1 MKKEFIERLNTVAQE
16 LFYEYEVIGIRV
28 QEVEFQLGEMD
39 HVSHIWDDGE
49 DTGEEL
55 DGVCA
60 VSSTEAD
67 RVFQMLDYYGD
78 HVAIIAGND
87 YSWGQDYGEI
97 IIRDPVVVE
106 VLA

>member
-1 MKKEFIERLNTVAQE
+1 MKKEFIERLNTMAQE

-28 QEVEFQLGEMD
+28 QEEEFQLGEMD

-60 VSSTEAD
+60 DSSTEAD
-67 RVFQMLDYYGD
+67 RVFQMLDCYGD